1 MKSHINLFN
10 QFRSGIL
17 FFTLIFSSFQA
28 QPHGRDLDLSGEASG
43 LYFVVLET
51 RKGRLVKKVVKR

>member
-28 QPHGRDLDLSGEASG
+28 QAQGFRDFFGSA
-43 LYFVVLET
+43 
-51 RKGRLVKKVVKR
+51 RI